1 MKKIGS
7 LLQKKEFSNNVPLD
21 EKSIFYVFGKVIKQE
36 YGNFGVENFKAQYL
50 KNGKLFI
57 KAENSVWASEL
68 WLNREVIVEKMNR
81 ELGSSEI
88 KELSL

>member
-7 LLQKKEFSNNVPLD
+7 LLIKKEFSQQVPLD

-50 KNGKLFI
+50 KNGKLFV

-68 WLNREVIVEKMNR
+68 WLNREAIMEKMNR
-81 ELGSSEI
+81 ELGSNEI